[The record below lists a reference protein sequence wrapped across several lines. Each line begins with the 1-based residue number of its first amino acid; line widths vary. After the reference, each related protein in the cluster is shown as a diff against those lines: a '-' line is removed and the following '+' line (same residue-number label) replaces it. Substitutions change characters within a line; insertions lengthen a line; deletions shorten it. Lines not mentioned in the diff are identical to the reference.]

1 MNGQNKTAI
10 FSKQY
15 NTVTLGT
22 KRLSLQTLQSNQQGQ
37 YCYTATL
44 LTYHVRKSGREGR
57 WGTGGSAG
65 VVVLLRPR
73 GGCVAGKIP
82 AV

>member
-1 MNGQNKTAI
+1 M
-10 FSKQY
+10 FES
-15 NTVTLGT
+15 
-22 KRLSLQTLQSNQQGQ
+22 QGG
-37 YCYTATL
+37 
-44 LTYHVRKSGREGR
+44 KD
-57 WGTGGSAG
+57 GGVGDSAG